1 MSYLNKHNHF
11 TEGWI
16 TLSFTQLLTYKD
28 ASHDFVNKINRLDI
42 ELTSK
47 IVGKDVQVD
56 EVYKVLNQRLSI
68 FEKVAVM
75 PLIETG
81 KLSLDYKKADIYIE
95 LKMFRLKQDLKEQ
108 ISQLNSQIGK
118 LENQVANLEDRQK

>member
-1 MSYLNKHNHF
+1 MILMMS
-11 TEGWI
+11 E
-16 TLSFTQLLTYKD
+16 SAYKE

-56 EVYKVLNQRLSI
+56 EVYKILNLRLSI
-68 FEKVAVM
+68 FEKAAAM
-75 PLIETG
+75 PLIETD

-118 LENQVANLEDRQK
+118 LENQLANLKNRQK